1 MPDLLLQ
8 FIRSFQKAIAE
19 EMHAMRQRMGP
30 FEVLL
35 TNARALDTVQ
45 NSNGNLFFYTFE
57 AVTQNDKLTLHAECT
72 LTCDGRESLVTITE
86 LEKSEDAPDPQQV
99 AGRWLGED
107 RDFYAPPWSGEE

>member
-35 TNARALDTVQ
+35 SNARALDTVQ
-45 NSNGNLFFYTFE
+45 NPNGNLFFYTFE
-57 AVTQNDKLTLHAECT
+57 AVTQNDKLTLHRVRQVIPIARST
-72 LTCDGRESLVTITE
+72 LSSPPNRACDFHRTRLSTKNSNNFTRL
-86 LEKSEDAPDPQQV
+86 K
-99 AGRWLGED
+99 
-107 RDFYAPPWSGEE
+107 